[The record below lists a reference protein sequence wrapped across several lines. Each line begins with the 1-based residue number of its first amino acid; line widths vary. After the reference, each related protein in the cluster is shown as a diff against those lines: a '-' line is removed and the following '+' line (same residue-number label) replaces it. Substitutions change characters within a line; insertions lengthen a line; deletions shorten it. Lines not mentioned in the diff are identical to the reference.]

1 MIKDLYFIYDLGM
14 VASLGTNK
22 NFLQKKTKLLEV
34 EATEN
39 LRYINT
45 DSK

>member
-1 MIKDLYFIYDLGM
+1 M

-34 EATEN
+34 ETTEN